1 MSMISDFATE
11 NYLKTIV
18 KALSESGKNRLGT
31 GELSR
36 LLKVTQG
43 SATVMVKKLEREG
56 YLEYESHQGCS
67 LTEKGRVYGLKIL
80 RRHRILETFLAQ
92 TLHLDWSEV
101 HEEAEN
107 LEHATS
113 DRLIDIIDA
122 HLCHPSRDPHGDLIP
137 SKAQKEYSVHD
148 ISLTSCAPGD
158 CLRIVRIDGDK
169 SSLDYCLREGLL
181 PQVELR
187 ILTKNADSGLLTL
200 SFANHESSFAIS
212 ALEGVFVEAWV
223 GEVSP

>member
-18 KALSESGKNRLGT
+18 KALAESGKTRLGT

-36 LLKVTQG
+36 LLGVTQG
-43 SATVMVKKLEREG
+43 TATVMVKKLEREG
-56 YLEYESHQGCS
+56 YLEYESHQGCT
-67 LTEKGRVYGLKIL
+67 LTEKGRVYGLRIL
-80 RRHRILETFLAQ
+80 RRHRILETFLVH

-101 HEEAEN
+101 HEEAEK

-113 DRLIDIIDA
+113 DRLIDIIDS
-122 HLCHPSRDPHGDLIP
+122 HLLHPSRDPHGDIIP
-137 SKAQKEYSVHD
+137 SKAQKEYSVCD
-148 ISLTSCAPGD
+148 SPLSSCVPGD

-169 SSLDYCLREGLL
+169 SSLDYCQKEGLI
-181 PQVELR
+181 PQVKVC
-187 ILTKNADSGLLTL
+187 ILSKNADSGLISLRL
-200 SFANHESSFAIS
+200 EERELQCAIS
-212 ALEGVFVEAWV
+212 ALEGVFVEFWV